1 MPIPFFQSRTPPP
14 LVSWLG
20 YGGLI
25 PFLALA
31 IGLQASSQWAD
42 RLGPWLIG
50 YGAVILS
57 FVGALHWGFAMMIEE
72 LASARRQRAY
82 IWSVLPSLIGF
93 VAVMLGPSLGY
104 SLLIVGFALAYW
116 QDADLAN
123 HTPVPAWYPR
133 LRARLSVIASVSLLS
148 AILF

>member
-1 MPIPFFQSRTPPP
+1 MPIPYFQSRTPPP
-14 LVSWLG
+14 LVVWLG

-25 PFLALA
+25 PFVALA
-31 IGLQASSQWAD
+31 AGLQFSADWAE
-42 RLGPWLIG
+42 RLGHWLIG

-72 LASARRQRAY
+72 LALARRQRAY
-82 IWSVLPSLIGF
+82 AWSVIPSLLGF
-93 VAVMLGPSLGY
+93 LAVMLGPSLGY

-123 HTPVPAWYPR
+123 HTTVPAWYPR
-133 LRARLSVIASVSLLS
+133 LRIRLSVIACLSLLS
-148 AILF
+148 AILL